1 MIIEYY
7 YKYYFLN
14 TFPIFHILIY
24 FDIPQQFFI
33 AGQPG
38 PWTGPVEAGR
48 GDHGDHG
55 RDEAR
60 HRARGCGAEA
70 RRGRVRGYV
79 STSAKFVEIFK

>member
-60 HRARGCGAEA
+60 HRARRDFQMNLLTLYELMEDN
-70 RRGRVRGYV
+70 VSGYL
-79 STSAKFVEIFK
+79 